1 MTKHNSKKSS
11 KSFSGMAW
19 KASMDMISG
28 IIVGSVVGWFLG
40 SWVDYKATGII
51 IGFLLGSAA
60 GFLNI
65 VKTLRQ
71 AGYEINLFSR
81 KL

>member
-1 MTKHNSKKSS
+1 MTHHNPENSSKKFSS
-11 KSFSGMAW
+11 MAW
-19 KASMDMISG
+19 KASIDMISG

-60 GFLNI
+60 GFLSI
-65 VKTLRQ
+65 IKTLRQ
-71 AGYEINLFSR
+71 AGYNINLFSR

>member
-1 MTKHNSKKSS
+1 
-11 KSFSGMAW
+11 
-19 KASMDMISG
+19 
-28 IIVGSVVGWFLG
+28 GWFLG